1 MQIRSP
7 FLAIVIVSLFL
18 FLLSACDP
26 ASMGCDS
33 DDTGTVDVVDDTDTQ
48 DTDGTTDDGTD
59 DSSDD
64 GADDSGGTGNTGD
77 AQIILNGT
85 SITVNGTGA
94 SVSGSTVTISSAG
107 SYNISG
113 RLSDGQ
119 IVVDT
124 DSDEL
129 VELVLN
135 GVNIHNSSSSPI
147 NIITAEDVNIV
158 LSAGTQ
164 NYLSDESSYV
174 FTDGEDEPDAT
185 LFSKEDLT
193 ILGEGALIV
202 DANYN
207 NGIKSKDKLVI
218 EAGNITVNSVD
229 DAIIGKDF
237 IRVEGGDITVDAGG
251 DGLKSTEDED
261 AEKGYVSI
269 EGGQL
274 DIVSGA
280 DGIQAETY
288 LDVSAGEI
296 NITSGGGN
304 RATIGQDDSAKGLK
318 AGTTI
323 TITGGTLV
331 IDAADD
337 AIHANVGIVIDGGTL
352 KLASGDDAIHAD
364 ATVTINGGDI
374 DIETSSEGIEATYIQ
389 INDGNI
395 SIYATDDGIN
405 ASAKSSGYSV
415 LIEVNGGTI
424 YVEVGPGDT
433 DAFDSNG
440 NIYINGGIIN
450 VVAQSA
456 FDPNGVAQLNG
467 GTVTVNG
474 QVVTTLPGG
483 GMGPG
488 GGRWP

>member
-1 MQIRSP
+1 MQIRTP
-7 FLAIVIVSLFL
+7 FLVIMIVSLFL
-18 FLLSACDP
+18 FSACDP
-26 ASMGCDS
+26 AGMGCNS
-33 DDTGTVDVVDDTDTQ
+33 DDTGNQGTDNSA
-48 DTDGTTDDGTD
+48 DDG
-59 DSSDD
+59 S
-64 GADDSGGTGNTGD
+64 SGGTDAGTEPGD

-85 SITVNGTGA
+85 SITVDGTGA

-107 SYNISG
+107 TFNISG
-113 RLSDGQ
+113 TLSDGQ

-124 DSDEL
+124 DSEEP

-147 NIITAEDVNIV
+147 NIVTAEDVYIV

-174 FTDGEDEPDAT
+174 FEDGEDEPDAT

-193 ILGEGALIV
+193 ILGDGSLIV

-229 DAIIGKDF
+229 DAIVGKDF
-237 IRVEGGDITVDAGG
+237 IRVEGGNIIVDAEG

-274 DIVSGA
+274 NIVSGA
-280 DGIQAETY
+280 DAIQAETY
-288 LDVSAGEI
+288 ITVSAGEI
-296 NITSGGGN
+296 NITSGGGSQA
-304 RATIGQDDSAKGLK
+304 RIGEDDSAKGLK

-323 TITGGTLV
+323 TITGGTLT

-337 AIHANVGIVIDGGTL
+337 AIHADIAVLIEGGTL
-352 KLASGDDAIHAD
+352 TISTGDDGIRAD
-364 ATVTINGGDI
+364 ETVTINGGDI
-374 DIETSSEGIEATYIQ
+374 NIITSSEGIEATAIQ

-395 SIYATDDGIN
+395 KIYATDDGIN
-405 ASAKSSGYSV
+405 ASEKSTAYSCV
-415 LIEVNGGTI
+415 IEVNGGTI

-440 NIYINGGIIN
+440 DIIINGGIID

-456 FDPNGVAQLNG
+456 FDAGDRGGARELNG

-474 QVVTTLPGG
+474 EVVTELTGGVPGGMPGGMPGG
-483 GMGPG
+483 GL
-488 GGRWP
+488 WWF